1 MARHLPTVG
10 VIVLL
15 TGLAAAVGWYA
26 TRSGAS
32 APVTRSGDAT
42 AAVEVEPVRTA
53 TLRDARTLTGT
64 LEASSRFVVAAKVGG
79 LLERVLVDLGDR
91 VERGQIV
98 AEIDDAEFVQAVA
111 QAEADLAVRRAELAR
126 AASDLNLAER
136 EYERSEQLR
145 ARGIA
150 AESQVDEV
158 NARLESGRAAKNL
171 AEAQVARAEA
181 ALELARINLS
191 YTRVRAT
198 WSDGADTGAIGER
211 YQDAGNTLSP
221 NAAVLSVV
229 QIDPLKAV
237 VFVTERDYA
246 GMRVG
251 QAATITSDTAPGVS
265 FVGTVERI
273 APVFNE
279 SSRQARVELTVPNP
293 DNLLR
298 PGNFARVRIVLR
310 ETDAQCVIP
319 AGAVARRDGR
329 DVVFVVDDGAD
340 TVRMVTVTLGVA
352 EGDLVEVVEPTVT
365 GRVVTLG
372 QQLLED
378 GMKVRVVESHLGAT
392 APQAGA
398 GATP

>member
-10 VIVLL
+10 VIVVL

-26 TRSGAS
+26 TRSGAA
-32 APVTRSGDAT
+32 APVARSGSAS
-42 AAVEVEPVRTA
+42 AAVEVEPVRSA
-53 TLRDARTLTGT
+53 TLRDIRTLTGT
-64 LEASSRFVVAAKVGG
+64 LEASSSFTVAAKVGG

-111 QAEADLAVRRAELAR
+111 QAEADLAVRKAELAR
-126 AASDLNLAER
+126 AASDLTLAER

-158 NARLESGRAAKNL
+158 NARLESGRAAQSL
-171 AEAQVARAEA
+171 AQAQVARAEA
-181 ALELARINLS
+181 ALELARINLG
-191 YTRVRAT
+191 YTKVRAT
-198 WSDGADTGAIGER
+198 WTEGTETGLVGQR
-211 YQDAGNTLSP
+211 FLDPGNTMSA
-221 NAAVLSVV
+221 NGQVISIV
-229 QIDPLKAV
+229 QTDPLKAV

-246 GMRVG
+246 GMRTG
-251 QAATITSDTAPGVS
+251 QTATITSDTAPGAS

-279 SSRQARVELTVPNP
+279 SSRQARVELRVPNP
-293 DNLLR
+293 DNRLR
-298 PGNFARVRIVLR
+298 PGNFVRVRIVLR
-310 ETDAQCVIP
+310 EAESACVVP
-319 AGAVARRDGR
+319 SAAVARRDGR
-329 DVVFVVDDGAD
+329 EVVFVLDDGSE
-340 TVRMVTVTLGVA
+340 TVRMVPVSLGVA
-352 EGDLVEVVEPTVT
+352 EGELVEILDPVIT
-365 GRVVTLG
+365 GRVITLG

-378 GMKVRVVESHLGAT
+378 GMKVRVVAAEASSEGA
-392 APQAGA
+392 AS